1 MNTELEKALYDL
13 RGKLSIRR
21 VVSDFIKRSE
31 FKALV
36 EETKSNSK
44 DEEVS
49 KAIDDLF
56 KDELLL
62 APQQVTNQV
71 SDNAP
76 LTLADIEAKIESFKD
91 AQVNDQKAAQKVL
104 NDGHFNGSTS
114 NAA

>member
-1 MNTELEKALYDL
+1 MNAKIETALYDL
-13 RGKLSIRR
+13 RGKLSIRK

-36 EETKSNSK
+36 EEVKLSNK

-62 APQQVTNQV
+62 APQQVTNKEPEKT
-71 SDNAP
+71 S
-76 LTLADIEAKIESFKD
+76 LTLADLEARIVSFEDANNSRQKD
-91 AQVNDQKAAQKVL
+91 AQKVL
-104 NDGHFNGSTS
+104 DGHFNGGTS
-114 NAA
+114 SAA